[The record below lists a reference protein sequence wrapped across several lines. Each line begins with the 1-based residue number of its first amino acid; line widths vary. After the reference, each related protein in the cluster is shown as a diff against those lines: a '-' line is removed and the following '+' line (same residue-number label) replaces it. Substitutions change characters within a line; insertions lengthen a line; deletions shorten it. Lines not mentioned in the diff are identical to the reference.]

1 MSKALIIDDE
11 VQLRRL
17 LKMLLDARGYETVEA
32 ATAQVGIEQAGIFC
46 PDVVLLDL
54 GLPDLDGVT
63 VLRRLREW
71 TDVPVLVL
79 SVRDQESVKVAAL
92 EAGADDYVTKPFGAA
107 ELLARLEVIQ
117 RRGVGRKTP
126 DLQAGEL
133 QVNLQH
139 HEVRL
144 SGQIVKLTPTEFSV
158 VRVLVEY
165 AGRVVTQN
173 QLVQRVWGA
182 WQANQ
187 AEGLRVH
194 INHIRKKFDST
205 KVKII
210 NEPGIGYRLLASSE
224 ANKASLPATKEG

>member
-17 LKMLLDARGYETVEA
+17 LRMLLEARGYETVEA
-32 ATAQVGIEQAGIFC
+32 ATAQAGIEQAGISC

-54 GLPDLDGVT
+54 GLPDSDGVT
-63 VLRRLREW
+63 VLKRLREW

-79 SVRDQESVKVAAL
+79 SVRNQESVKVAAL

-107 ELLARLEVIQ
+107 ELLARLQAIQ
-117 RRGVGRKTP
+117 RRGVAKKTP
-126 DLQAGEL
+126 DLQVGEL

-144 SGQIVKLTPTEFSV
+144 SGQIVKLTPTEFGVVSV
-158 VRVLVEY
+158 LLEY

-173 QLVQRVWGA
+173 QLIQRVWGNL
-182 WQANQ
+182 QANQ
-187 AEGLRVH
+187 SEGLRVH
-194 INHIRKKFDST
+194 INHIRKKLDST
-205 KVKII
+205 KVKIM
-210 NEPGIGYRLLASSE
+210 NEPGIGYRLLALSA
-224 ANKASLPATKEG
+224 ANNDTSPAQE

>member
-1 MSKALIIDDE
+1 L
-11 VQLRRL
+11 
-17 LKMLLDARGYETVEA
+17 EA
-32 ATAQVGIEQAGIFC
+32 ATAQAGIEQAGISC

-54 GLPDLDGVT
+54 GLPDSDGVT

-79 SVRDQESVKVAAL
+79 SVRNQESVKVAAL

-107 ELLARLEVIQ
+107 ELLARLEAIQ
-117 RRGVGRKTP
+117 RRGVARKTP
-126 DLQAGEL
+126 EVQVGEL

-144 SGQIVKLTPTEFSV
+144 SGRVVKLTPTEFGV
-158 VRVLVEY
+158 VRVLAEY

-173 QLVQRVWGA
+173 QLVREVWGDL
-182 WQANQ
+182 QANQ
-187 AEGLRVH
+187 VEGLRVH
-194 INHIRKKFDST
+194 INHIRKKLDSP

-210 NEPGIGYRLLASSE
+210 NEPGIGYRLLALSV
-224 ANKASLPATKEG
+224 ANEVS

>member
-17 LKMLLDARGYETVEA
+17 LRMLLEARGYETVEA
-32 ATAQVGIEQAGIFC
+32 ATAQAGIEQAGISC

-54 GLPDLDGVT
+54 GLPDSDGVT
-63 VLRRLREW
+63 VLKRLREW

-79 SVRDQESVKVAAL
+79 SVRNQESVKVAAL

-107 ELLARLEVIQ
+107 ELLARLQAIQ
-117 RRGVGRKTP
+117 RRGVAKKTP
-126 DLQAGEL
+126 DLQVGEL
-133 QVNLQH
+133 HVNLQH

-144 SGQIVKLTPTEFSV
+144 SGQVVKLTPTEFGVVSV
-158 VRVLVEY
+158 LLEY

-173 QLVQRVWGA
+173 QLIQRVWGNL
-182 WQANQ
+182 QANQ
-187 AEGLRVH
+187 SEGLRVH
-194 INHIRKKFDST
+194 INHIRKKLDST

-210 NEPGIGYRLLASSE
+210 NEPGIGYRLLALSA
-224 ANKASLPATKEG
+224 ANKDRSPAQE

>member
-17 LKMLLDARGYETVEA
+17 LRMLLEARGYETVEA
-32 ATAQVGIEQAGIFC
+32 ATAQAGIEQACISC

-54 GLPDLDGVT
+54 GLPDSDGVT

-79 SVRDQESVKVAAL
+79 SVRNQESVKVAAL

-107 ELLARLEVIQ
+107 ELLARLQAIQ
-117 RRGVGRKTP
+117 RRGVVKKTP
-126 DLQAGEL
+126 DLQVGEL

-144 SGQIVKLTPTEFSV
+144 SGQIVKFTPTEFGVVSV
-158 VRVLVEY
+158 LAEY

-173 QLVQRVWGA
+173 QLVQKVWGNL
-182 WQANQ
+182 QANQ

-194 INHIRKKFDST
+194 INHIRKKLDSN
-205 KVKII
+205 KIKI
-210 NEPGIGYRLLASSE
+210 MNEPGIGYRLLASGA
-224 ANKASLPATKEG
+224 ANEDRSPAKE